1 MKSFF
6 LNYRYDGREC
16 RHTIGA
22 FPRWSV
28 TAAREEARE
37 LRKLIDKGHN
47 PAGEK
52 RQRREAPTVQDLINR
67 YLEQHLPRKSA
78 STVRQ
83 NDERTMLAEIGQKLG
98 RHTKAAD
105 VHGGDI
111 RDMHERITASGRPVR
126 ANRILAICSKMFSLS
141 LVPMPGE
148 NTPWRSAPANG
159 SLAKPSSRRSAM
171 R

>member
-1 MKSFF
+1 MTAGNAGTPSVPSPAGP
-6 LNYRYDGREC
+6 LPPPARRRGSSGR
-16 RHTIGA
+16 
-22 FPRWSV
+22 
-28 TAAREEARE
+28 
-37 LRKLIDKGHN
+37 LIDKGHN